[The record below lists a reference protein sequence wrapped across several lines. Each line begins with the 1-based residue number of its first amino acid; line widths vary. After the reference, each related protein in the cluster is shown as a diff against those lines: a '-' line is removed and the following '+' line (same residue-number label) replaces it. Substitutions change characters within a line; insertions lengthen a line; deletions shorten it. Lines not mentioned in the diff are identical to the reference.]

1 MRLFGRWKRAA
12 VGAASVVAAMAL
24 ATGCGKKA
32 SSPDQ
37 RYKEAEQKQVKE
49 FTTQFT
55 GAYETTRD
63 NLASDKV
70 QSGSGDIV
78 ITLEDGG
85 KSTLSALMGGTDL
98 SWIKTL
104 GMKMSAKIGKSALE
118 ESIALSLNDKALGT
132 MNLVM
137 SDNDLYLQIPELAD
151 KYMHIPGSVLGDS
164 ASFGE
169 MMSEY
174 KKLPEG
180 KKLDELVTNYTKII
194 TDAAKDVKE
203 SKEDVTVGDYTV
215 NATKLEATFD
225 GEQLTELGKK
235 IVETAKND
243 QNLAD
248 IIKASTDEATYEKF
262 KESLEKEGEQK
273 LEGKLVSTIWLGEGD
288 KVIARELR
296 IENANASENYV
307 FTMKAPNKGEEFA
320 SEITFSEDGNELF
333 RVDGKGK
340 NNGKKMSGEFTF
352 TQEGS
357 KVAVLTLDE
366 LDLEAL
372 KKSELTAKGSVRL
385 ESGSSSSM
393 MDLSAFAIDFDL
405 AETAKST
412 KGTVA
417 LKSGDTPYVTIA
429 IDTTRGEGGEEPSA
443 PSDVVDVSDDAAFE
457 AFMKGANWSSYLGQ
471 LRQTDIPS
479 NYLDMLEQSLKASGM
494 MQ

>member
-63 NLASDKV
+63 KLASDKV

-137 SDNDLYLQIPELAD
+137 IDKDLYLQIPELAD
-151 KYMHIPGSVLGDS
+151 KYMHIPGSMLGDS

-169 MMSEY
+169 MMNEY

-180 KKLDELVTNYTKII
+180 KKLDELVTNYTKIV

-215 NATKLEATFD
+215 NATKLEASFD

-288 KVIARELR
+288 KVIARERECQRELCVHNEGTEQGRGVRFRDHLLR
-296 IENANASENYV
+296 GRKRAVPRGRQGQEQR
-307 FTMKAPNKGEEFA
+307 K
-320 SEITFSEDGNELF
+320 EDE
-333 RVDGKGK
+333 R
-340 NNGKKMSGEFTF
+340 
-352 TQEGS
+352 
-357 KVAVLTLDE
+357 
-366 LDLEAL
+366 
-372 KKSELTAKGSVRL
+372 
-385 ESGSSSSM
+385 
-393 MDLSAFAIDFDL
+393 
-405 AETAKST
+405 
-412 KGTVA
+412 
-417 LKSGDTPYVTIA
+417 
-429 IDTTRGEGGEEPSA
+429 
-443 PSDVVDVSDDAAFE
+443 
-457 AFMKGANWSSYLGQ
+457 
-471 LRQTDIPS
+471 
-479 NYLDMLEQSLKASGM
+479 
-494 MQ
+494 

>member
-1 MRLFGRWKRAA
+1 MRLFRSWKRAA

-32 SSPDQ
+32 SSPDE

-49 FTTQFT
+49 ISSQFT
-55 GAYETTRD
+55 GAYETTRQK
-63 NLASDKV
+63 LAGDKV
-70 QSGSGDIV
+70 QSGSGDVV
-78 ITLEDGG
+78 ITLEDSG
-85 KSTLSALMGGTDL
+85 KSTLSAMMGGMDL
-98 SWIKTL
+98 SWINTL
-104 GMKMSAKIGKSALE
+104 GMKMSAKVGQTALE

-132 MNLVM
+132 FNIVM
-137 SDNDLYLQIPELAD
+137 ADSDIYLQVPELAE
-151 KYMHIPGSVLGDS
+151 KYMHIPSSLVGEDVSVS
-164 ASFGE
+164 T
-169 MMSEY
+169 MMGEY

-180 KKLDELVTNYTKII
+180 KKLEELVNSYSKII
-194 TDAAKDVKE
+194 TDAAKNVKE

-215 NATKLEATFD
+215 NATKLEVTFD

-248 IIKASTDEATYEKF
+248 IIKASYGESAYEEF
-262 KESLEKEGEQK
+262 KNSLETNEEKK

-307 FTMKAPNKGEEFA
+307 FTMKAPNKGEDFA

-340 NNGKKMSGEFTF
+340 NNGKKMSGEFSF
-352 TQEGS
+352 SQEGS

-385 ESGSSSSM
+385 ESESSSSM

-412 KGTVA
+412 KGTMT
-417 LKSGDTPYVTIA
+417 LKSGDAPFVTVA
-429 IDTTRGEGGEEPSA
+429 VDMTRGEGGSEPSA
-443 PSDVVDVSDDAAFE
+443 PADVVDVADEQAFE
-457 AFMKGANWSSYLGQ
+457 AYVKGANWNAYLAQ

-479 NYLDMLEQSLKASGM
+479 NYLDMFEQSLKASGM

>member
-1 MRLFGRWKRAA
+1 MRLFRSWKRAA

-32 SSPDQ
+32 SSPDE

-49 FTTQFT
+49 ISSQFT
-55 GAYETTRD
+55 GAYETTRQK
-63 NLASDKV
+63 LAGDKV
-70 QSGSGDIV
+70 QSGSGDVV
-78 ITLEDGG
+78 ITLEDSG
-85 KSTLSALMGGTDL
+85 KSTLSAMMGGMDL
-98 SWIKTL
+98 SWINTL
-104 GMKMSAKIGKSALE
+104 GMKMSAKVGQTALE
-118 ESIALSLNDKALGT
+118 ESIALSLNEKALGT
-132 MNLVM
+132 FNIVM
-137 SDNDLYLQIPELAD
+137 ADSDMYLQIPELAD
-151 KYMHIPGSVLGDS
+151 KYMHIPGSLLGEDVS
-164 ASFGE
+164 VST
-169 MMSEY
+169 MMGEY

-180 KKLDELVTNYTKII
+180 KKLEELVNSYSKII
-194 TDAAKDVKE
+194 TDAAKNVKE

-215 NATKLEATFD
+215 NATKLEVTFD

-296 IENANASENYV
+296 IENANANENYV
-307 FTMKAPNKGEEFA
+307 FTMKAPNKGEDFA

-340 NNGKKMSGEFTF
+340 NNGKKMSGEFSF
-352 TQEGS
+352 SQEGS

-385 ESGSSSSM
+385 ESESSSSM
-393 MDLSAFAIDFDL
+393 MDLSAFVLDFDL
-405 AETAKST
+405 TETSKST
-412 KGTVA
+412 KGTMT
-417 LKSGDTPYVTIA
+417 LKSGDAPFVTVA
-429 IDTTRGEGGEEPSA
+429 VDMTRGEGGSEPSA
-443 PSDVVDVSDDAAFE
+443 PADVVDVADEQAFE
-457 AFMKGANWSSYLGQ
+457 AYVKGANWNAYLAQ

-479 NYLDMLEQSLKASGM
+479 NYLDMFEQSLKASGM

>member
-1 MRLFGRWKRAA
+1 MRLFRSWKRAA

-32 SSPDQ
+32 SSPDE

-49 FTTQFT
+49 ISSQFT
-55 GAYETTRD
+55 GAYETTRQK
-63 NLASDKV
+63 LAGDKV
-70 QSGSGDIV
+70 QSGSGDVV
-78 ITLEDGG
+78 ITLEDSG
-85 KSTLSALMGGTDL
+85 KSTLSAMMGGMDL
-98 SWIKTL
+98 SWINTL
-104 GMKMSAKIGKSALE
+104 GMKMSAKVGQTALE
-118 ESIALSLNDKALGT
+118 ESIALSLNEKALGT
-132 MNLVM
+132 FNIVM
-137 SDNDLYLQIPELAD
+137 ADSDIYLQVPELAD
-151 KYMHIPGSVLGDS
+151 KYMHIPSSLVGEDVSVS
-164 ASFGE
+164 T
-169 MMSEY
+169 MMGEY

-180 KKLDELVTNYTKII
+180 KKLEELVNSYSKII
-194 TDAAKDVKE
+194 TDAAKNVKE

-215 NATKLEATFD
+215 NATKLEVTFD

-307 FTMKAPNKGEEFA
+307 FTMKAPNKGEDFA

-340 NNGKKMSGEFTF
+340 NNGKKMSGEFSF
-352 TQEGS
+352 SQEGS

-372 KKSELTAKGSVRL
+372 KKSEVTAKGSLRL
-385 ESGSSSSM
+385 ESESSSSM
-393 MDLSAFAIDFDL
+393 MDLSAFVLDFDL
-405 AETAKST
+405 TETSKST
-412 KGTVA
+412 KGTMT
-417 LKSGDTPYVTIA
+417 LKSGDAPFVTVA
-429 IDTTRGEGGEEPSA
+429 VDMTRGEGGSEPSA
-443 PSDVVDVSDDAAFE
+443 PADAVDVADEQAFE
-457 AFMKGANWSSYLGQ
+457 AYVKGANWNAYLAQ

-479 NYLDMLEQSLKASGM
+479 NYLDMFEQSLKASGM